1 MGMIV
6 KIIKKLSRMSVLLLL
21 LLITFSII
29 VLTGCGK
36 SGTPP
41 PGATLTI
48 AVNGGPI
55 RSDPTST
62 SDITTQFYR
71 VTVVDA
77 AGIPLQGVKVDIQG
91 SFTTGDNI
99 TLNNAF
105 GPISPQTLFTKV
117 ETGDFGFINFPISAP
132 TFSLGPLPAPSQLSA
147 LALTSGGT
155 LTVGTFQYR
164 ITALDAATPPG
175 ETTESNI
182 ATATTTTINSSIIL
196 TWPAVPRAKSYNV
209 YGDEG
214 TGTIGKLTAFPLASS
229 SICNALTLVCSFTD
243 KGSITTPGTPP
254 PTGNTT
260 GQGANPVTG
269 TLTATTGALITSL
282 DIAQ

>member
-6 KIIKKLSRMSVLLLL
+6 KIIKKLSRMSVLLL
-21 LLITFSII
+21 ITFSII
-29 VLTGCGK
+29 VLSGCGK

-132 TFSLGPLPAPSQLSA
+132 TFSIGPLPAPSGVTASA
-147 LALTSGGT
+147 SASGGT
-155 LTVGTFQYR
+155 LTAGTFQYS

-182 ATATTTTINSSIIL
+182 ATATTTTTGSSIKI
-196 TWPAVPRAKSYNV
+196 TWPAVSRAKGYNV

-214 TGTIGKLTAFPLASS
+214 TGTRGKLTAVPLSGSAV
-229 SICNALTLVCSFTD
+229 CNLLTLVCSFTD
-243 KGSITTPGTPP
+243 TGSVSTPGTPP
-254 PTGNTT
+254 PLVNTS
-260 GQGANPVTG
+260 GQGANPVAG
-269 TLTATTGALITSL
+269 TLTATSGPLLTSL
-282 DIAQ
+282 DIVQ